1 MARAAVKA
9 KQQGAAKAQAAKPA
23 RGRRRGHKGGGNPNQ
38 ELFFVRLRR
47 HQKWVYALLAV
58 VFGLSFVLVGVGSGN
73 GGGLTQLWNSIF
85 SGAGGTSV
93 SKAQAAAKKDPAKYN
108 DLATAYEQAGHPAL
122 AIGALT
128 KYLAVK
134 PKDAASWSLL
144 GGLQLSQGSTYSTQF
159 QNAQQAAQ
167 AADPSAPFLPGGT
180 LGSAVGQN
188 PTYAGASQTAIGP
201 DVPALPE
208 GDRRIHRRRQRLPES
223 VEPPA
228 PKLDVPAG
236 ARAGRDQRRQQQ
248 GRRQLAAEVPGGLSE
263 RSAEEGDRAGDQ
275 GAPGSEHGHAVGP
288 DRQRPPLVEDSA
300 SARG

>member
-9 KQQGAAKAQAAKPA
+9 KQQAAAKAQSSKPA

-93 SKAQAAAKKDPAKYN
+93 SKAQAAAQKDPAKYN

-188 PTYAGASQTAIGP
+188 PTYAGASQTA
-201 DVPALPE
+201 
-208 GDRRIHRRRQRLPES
+208 
-223 VEPPA
+223 
-228 PKLDVPAG
+228 
-236 ARAGRDQRRQQQ
+236 
-248 GRRQLAAEVPGGLSE
+248 
-263 RSAEEGDRAGDQ
+263 
-275 GAPGSEHGHAVGP
+275 
-288 DRQRPPLVEDSA
+288 
-300 SARG
+300 SARTSLLYQKATGAYTDAVNAYQKASNLQPRNSTYLQVLAQAAINAGNSKVAVNSLQRYLAVYPNAPQKKAIEREIKALQAQSTGTPSVQTGSGHH